1 MDELLGMPVMVHPQ
15 LTQDPVL
22 MRGQVGTVI
31 GADLHSDTIVVAFG
45 NKGAGSYHSDALLV
59 LKPHNEL
66 YKDLLEKVKQL
77 KIADFKSLLRLS
89 MHQSTGSPRQ
99 IMEAMA
105 ALKDSPQALDFATR
119 PLPEMLEMDYGTD
132 LQQGNSIG
140 MGR

>member
-15 LTQDPVL
+15 LTHDPSM
-22 MRGQVGTVI
+22 MRGKAGTVI
-31 GADLHSDTIVVAFG
+31 GADLHSDTIMVAFA
-45 NKGAGSYHSDALLV
+45 NNGAGRYQSDALLV

-66 YKDLLEKVKQL
+66 YRELLVNVKQL
-77 KIADFKSLLRLS
+77 EVADFKNLLRLS

-99 IMEAMA
+99 VMEAMA
-105 ALKDSPQALDFATR
+105 ALIDSPKAIDFAMR
-119 PLPEMLEMDYGTD
+119 PLPVMLALDYGAD